1 VIYDFGDDC
10 ERDFD
15 DLAVGA
21 FDLDA
26 RCGERLRHLHTA
38 NNAANA
44 LAVRSDDFDVVF
56 AVEWFQSCEGFGNF
70 HCLCTALSLFV
81 VPKSLPANVAE
92 SSLFGYLMDS
102 LVVWLQ
108 ILYCATRFYGSS
120 ALNEMQPARCGRRIA
135 RREIDKTSF
144 DSLL

>member
-1 VIYDFGDDC
+1 MIYDFGDGC

-26 RCGERLRHLHTA
+26 RRGERLRHLH
-38 NNAANA
+38 AANDAADA

-81 VPKSLPANVAE
+81 VPKSPPGNAAE
-92 SSLFGYLMDS
+92 SSLFGYL
-102 LVVWLQ
+102 
-108 ILYCATRFYGSS
+108 G
-120 ALNEMQPARCGRRIA
+120 G
-135 RREIDKTSF
+135 
-144 DSLL
+144 

>member
-1 VIYDFGDDC
+1 MIYDFGDGC

-26 RCGERLRHLHTA
+26 RRGERLRHLH
-38 NNAANA
+38 AANDAADA

-56 AVEWFQSCEGFGNF
+56 AVEWFQSCEGFGDF

-81 VPKSLPANVAE
+81 VPKSPQETRRNLR
-92 SSLFGYLMDS
+92 SSVIWMDS

-108 ILYCATRFYGSS
+108 ILYCATRFYGSL

-135 RREIDKTSF
+135 RRGI
-144 DSLL
+144 